1 MYNGKHSMNNLSIS
15 ATAKTY
21 PSWPYEKMKDAI
33 LGKSYSLSLSFVGAV
48 RAQRFNQTY
57 RKKDYVPNV
66 LSFPLDEH
74 IGEIIICPQVAK
86 REAKNFDLSIDGYI
100 AYLFIHGLVH
110 LKGHDHGDTM
120 DKLEQKFMRQFA
132 VT

>member
-1 MYNGKHSMNNLSIS
+1 MNNLSIS
-15 ATAKTY
+15 ATAKDY
-21 PSWPYEKMKDAI
+21 PSWPYEKMKDAV
-33 LGKSYSLSLSFVGAV
+33 LGKSYSLSLSFVGAT
-48 RAQRFNQTY
+48 RAQKFNQQYRQKTY
-57 RKKDYVPNV
+57 IPNV

-74 IGEIIICPQVAK
+74 VGEIIICPQVAK

-120 DKLEQKFMRQFA
+120 DKLEQKFMRQFSI
-132 VT
+132 T